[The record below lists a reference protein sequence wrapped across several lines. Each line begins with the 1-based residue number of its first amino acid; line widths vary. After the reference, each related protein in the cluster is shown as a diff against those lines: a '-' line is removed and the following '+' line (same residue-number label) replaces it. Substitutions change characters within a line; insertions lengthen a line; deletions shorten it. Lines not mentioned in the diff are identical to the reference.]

1 MNASLAAFPT
11 RLYGE
16 WLPAFCGDS
25 RQRLSVE
32 GFVGA
37 SIKLSDFDAR
47 NLVRALDSDVGANSF
62 DAEAFCSGVEQKSTN
77 DAVSRFHRRAKKPR
91 ARGPERRHQGK

>member
-62 DAEAFCSGVEQKSTN
+62 DAEAFCSGVEQKSLSA
-77 DAVSRFHRRAKKPR
+77 AVPQLRCRSKTLRDWSLPVGA
-91 ARGPERRHQGK
+91 